1 MVLPTSDRTSHMCV
15 GISQIFFLQTHHILP
30 PIFSWGPSI
39 FPEYSREYSHRN
51 LPHTLVEQNKWS
63 FRGRNGVSEC
73 VFARPF
79 REKPLSRAKP
89 TVSTADQLFRH
100 HKHEVKPRSRR
111 NMSGICGKLQ
121 CGILETAGICG
132 YSRFGTQERCETPS
146 IFRGIFRNTKL
157 SNTSYIP
164 KDIPEYLR
172 NAKPRA
178 PPTSAGTV
186 GAQSR
191 GAWSE
196 IILPVPKISDD
207 KPSYLE
213 IKD

>member
-1 MVLPTSDRTSHMCV
+1 MGTLY
-15 GISQIFFLQTHHILP
+15 IL
-30 PIFSWGPSI
+30 GI
-39 FPEYSREYSHRN
+39 FPPKTFRASSWSRKMELSRA
-51 LPHTLVEQNKWS
+51 K
-63 FRGRNGVSEC
+63 GASEH

-100 HKHEVKPRSRR
+100 HKHEVKPPSRR

-121 CGILETAGICG
+121 CGILETARICG

-157 SNTSYIP
+157 SNTSCIP

-172 NAKPRA
+172 KANSPA
-178 PPTSAGTV
+178 
-186 GAQSR
+186 SR
-191 GAWSE
+191 TQA
-196 IILPVPKISDD
+196 
-207 KPSYLE
+207 
-213 IKD
+213 

>member
-1 MVLPTSDRTSHMCV
+1 M
-15 GISQIFFLQTHHILP
+15 QTHHILP
-30 PIFSWGPSI
+30 PIFSWGTSI
-39 FPEYSREYSHRN
+39 FPEYSRNIPTEN
-51 LPHTLVEQNKWS
+51 LPHTLVEQK
-63 FRGRNGVSEC
+63 NGAFEGEKGSPNA
-73 VFARPF
+73 FLRDLF

-100 HKHEVKPRSRR
+100 HKHEVKPPSRR

-172 NAKPRA
+172 MAKGCSA
-178 PPTSAGTV
+178 PPCG
-186 GAQSR
+186 
-191 GAWSE
+191 
-196 IILPVPKISDD
+196 
-207 KPSYLE
+207 
-213 IKD
+213 